1 MKHIIKIISA
11 FLALTALFTALSLQA
26 QDQATSLDQLLEK
39 VREGRVAESREQKQ
53 REQEFQKAKDKQLI
67 LLNQA
72 KADRAAEER
81 KSEQLEEEYTKNEE
95 QLTLLSERMRERL
108 GALRELFGV
117 LQQVAGDTR
126 GKFESSIISLQYP
139 GRDKFLDVLAKKMG
153 TSTELATIEE
163 IERVVYE
170 LQREMTESAKVSRFN
185 AQVLLPDGNKEEREV
200 VRVGTF
206 NVISN
211 GKYLDF
217 EAEKNNVTEL
227 QRQPASRYTST
238 IDDLQSASGGIV
250 PFALDPARGSVLK
263 VLVQVPDLS
272 ERIHQGGT
280 IGYITMAA
288 GFFALLI
295 ALQRM
300 LALSTIGR
308 KVTAQIGSNTASEDN
323 PLGRVL
329 MVHDKNKNIDT
340 ETLELKLNE
349 AILKETPDLIKF
361 ISLLKIIAVVAPLL
375 GLLGTVTGM
384 INTFQAIT
392 LFGTGD
398 PKVMAGGISQALV
411 TTVQGLCVAI
421 PITLLHSIVNSRSKS
436 IIHILEEQSAG
447 IIAAHNERSRKG

>member
-1 MKHIIKIISA
+1 MKQITKFILVFFGLTA
-11 FLALTALFTALSLQA
+11 FLAAPVLQS
-26 QDQATSLDQLLEK
+26 QDQAASLDQLLEK
-39 VREGRVAESREQKQ
+39 VRQGRIAESREQKQ
-53 REQEFQKAKDKQLI
+53 REQEFQKVKDNQLM

-72 KADRAAEER
+72 KAERVAEER
-81 KSEQLEEEYTKNEE
+81 KSEQLEDEFTKNEE
-95 QLTLLSERMRERL
+95 RLTVLSERMKDRL
-108 GALRELFGV
+108 GSLRELFGV

-126 GKFESSIISLQYP
+126 GKFQSSVISLQYP

-170 LQREMTESAKVSRFN
+170 LQREMTESAKVAKFN
-185 AQVLLPDGNKEEREV
+185 TVVLLPDGNKQERSV

-206 NVISN
+206 NVISD
-211 GKYLDF
+211 GKYLDYD
-217 EAEKNNVTEL
+217 AEKNNLKEL
-227 QRQPASRYTST
+227 QRQPSSRYTST
-238 IDDLQSASGGIV
+238 TDDLLNASSGVI

-272 ERIHQGGT
+272 ERINQGGT
-280 IGYITMAA
+280 IGYIILAV

-300 LALSTIGR
+300 LVLSSIGR
-308 KVTAQIGSNTASEDN
+308 KVAGQINSDTASENN

-329 MVHDKNKNIDT
+329 MIHGKNKNIDT

-361 ISLLKIIAVVAPLL
+361 VSLLKIIAVVAPLM

-421 PITLLHSIVNSRSKS
+421 PITLMHSIVNSRSKS

>member
-1 MKHIIKIISA
+1 MKQITKFILVFFGLTA
-11 FLALTALFTALSLQA
+11 FLVAPVLQS
-26 QDQATSLDQLLEK
+26 QDQAASLDQLLEK
-39 VREGRVAESREQKQ
+39 VRQGRIAESREQKQ
-53 REQEFQKAKDKQLI
+53 REQEFQKVKDNQLM

-72 KADRAAEER
+72 KAERVAEER
-81 KSEQLEEEYTKNEE
+81 KSEQLEDEFTKNEE
-95 QLTLLSERMRERL
+95 RLTVLSERMKDRL
-108 GALRELFGV
+108 GSLRELFGV

-126 GKFESSIISLQYP
+126 GKFQSSVISLQYP

-170 LQREMTESAKVSRFN
+170 LQREMTESAKVTKFN
-185 AQVLLPDGNKEEREV
+185 TVVLLPDGNKQERSV

-206 NVISN
+206 NVISD
-211 GKYLDF
+211 GKYLDYD
-217 EAEKNNVTEL
+217 AEKNNLKEL
-227 QRQPASRYTST
+227 QRQPSSRYTST
-238 IDDLQSASGGIV
+238 TDDLLNASSGVI

-272 ERIHQGGT
+272 ERINQGGT
-280 IGYITMAA
+280 IGYIILAV

-300 LALSTIGR
+300 LVLSSIGR
-308 KVTAQIGSNTASEDN
+308 KVAGQINSDTASENN

-329 MVHDKNKNIDT
+329 MIHGKNKNIDT

-361 ISLLKIIAVVAPLL
+361 VSLLKIIAVVAPLM

-421 PITLLHSIVNSRSKS
+421 PITLMHSIVNSRSKS